1 MKNLFVILITYTKPM
16 SEIETILP
24 SHRAFLQKGYESKN
38 LLASGPQNPKTGGI
52 VVGTFDSKEAAEE
65 FFKNDPYALNSV
77 ATHQV
82 LEFTPVLHQEFL
94 KGFLGL

>member
-24 SHRAFLQKGYESKN
+24 SHRTFLQKGYVSKN

-52 VVGTFDSKEAAEE
+52 VIGTFESKEAAEE

-82 LEFTPVLHQEFL
+82 LEFTPVLHQELL
-94 KGFLGL
+94 KGFLDL

>member
-1 MKNLFVILITYTKPM
+1 MKNLFVILITYTKSM

-24 SHRAFLQKGYESKN
+24 AHRAFLQKGYKSKN
-38 LLASGPQNPKTGGI
+38 LLASGPQNPKVGGI

-82 LEFTPVLHQEFL
+82 LEFTPV
-94 KGFLGL
+94 

>member
-1 MKNLFVILITYTKPM
+1 MKNLFAILITYTKPM
-16 SEIETILP
+16 NEIEKILP
-24 SHRAFLQKGYESKN
+24 SHRAFLKNGYDSGN
-38 LLASGPQNPKTGGI
+38 LLASGPQNPKVGGI
-52 VVGTFDSKEAAEE
+52 AIGAFESREDALE

-94 KGFLGL
+94 KEFLGE

>member
-1 MKNLFVILITYTKPM
+1 MKNLFVTLITYTQPM
-16 SEIETILP
+16 NVIEEILP
-24 SHRAFLQKGYESKN
+24 AHRAFLKKGYESGN
-38 LLASGPQNPKTGGI
+38 LLASGPQNPKIGGI
-52 VVGTFDSKEAAEE
+52 VIGTFDSRENAEE

-94 KGFLGL
+94 KSFLGE

>member
-1 MKNLFVILITYTKPM
+1 MKNLFVILITYMK
-16 SEIETILP
+16 SINEIEKILP
-24 SHRAFLQKGYESKN
+24 SHRTFLKKGYESGN

-52 VVGTFDSKEAAEE
+52 VIGVFDSKEVAEE

-82 LEFTPVLHQEFL
+82 LEFTPVLHQDFL
-94 KGFLGL
+94 KDFFK